1 MPGRF
6 HKRCQHWRLLQDT
19 NGQDDVVGG
28 RSHVQGIQQER
39 APVSDEQLNKTE
51 RHQRLDFSKLW

>member
-1 MPGRF
+1 M
-6 HKRCQHWRLLQDT
+6 LQDT